1 MKSRTHLQELMLKV
15 AIGVIALDLFT
26 KVLAVRY
33 LENRPS
39 IVLVP
44 AVFGEKDGPLLQ
56 FTFIRNSGAAF
67 SLGSST
73 TWVFT
78 LLAFIIAFY
87 IYRTGKKVVRLS
99 WAICL
104 GAMLGGAIGNL
115 IDRLFRAP
123 GVFRGAVVDFIQ
135 IPYWAIFNIADMG
148 VSISAV
154 VIAVMTLLGKD
165 PYQRSEKK

>member
-1 MKSRTHLQELMLKV
+1 MLKI
-15 AIGVIALDLFT
+15 AIGVIVLDLIT

-33 LENRPS
+33 LENRPN
-39 IVLVP
+39 IVLIP
-44 AVFGEKDGPLLQ
+44 AIFGENAGPLLQ
-56 FTFIRNSGAAF
+56 FTFFRNPGAAF

-78 LLAFIIAFY
+78 ILAFVIAFY

-104 GAMLGGAIGNL
+104 GAILGGAIGNL
-115 IDRLFRAP
+115 IDRLFRSP

-135 IPYWAIFNIADMG
+135 IPYWAVFNIADMG

-154 VIAVMTLLGKD
+154 VIAVMALFGKD
-165 PYQRSEKK
+165 PYLKSEI

>member
-1 MKSRTHLQELMLKV
+1 VKSRAHLQELMLKI
-15 AIGVIALDLFT
+15 AIGVIVLDLIT
-26 KVLAVRY
+26 KVLAVRF
-33 LENRPS
+33 LENRPN
-39 IVLVP
+39 IVLIP
-44 AVFGEKDGPLLQ
+44 AIFGENAGPLLQ
-56 FTFIRNSGAAF
+56 FTFFRNPGAAF
-67 SLGSST
+67 SLGAST

-78 LLAFIIAFY
+78 ILAFVIAFY

-115 IDRLFRAP
+115 IDRLFRSP

-154 VIAVMTLLGKD
+154 VIAFMALFGKD
-165 PYQRSEKK
+165 PYQKSEK

>member
-1 MKSRTHLQELMLKV
+1 MKSRTHLQELMLKI
-15 AIGVIALDLFT
+15 AIGVIVLDLIT

-33 LENRPS
+33 LENRPN
-39 IVLVP
+39 IVLIP
-44 AVFGEKDGPLLQ
+44 AIFGENAGPLLQ
-56 FTFIRNSGAAF
+56 FTFFRNPGAAF

-78 LLAFIIAFY
+78 ILAFVIAFY

-154 VIAVMTLLGKD
+154 VIAVMALFGKD
-165 PYQRSEKK
+165 PYLKSGK

>member
-15 AIGVIALDLFT
+15 ALGVIALDLLT
-26 KVLAVRY
+26 KVLAVQF
-33 LENRPS
+33 LEKSEN
-39 IVLVP
+39 IVLIP
-44 AVFGEKDGPLLQ
+44 AFFGDRAGPLLQ
-56 FTFIRNSGAAF
+56 LTFFRNPGAAF
-67 SLGSST
+67 SLGTSS

-78 LLAFIIAFY
+78 ILAFIISFY

-104 GAMLGGAIGNL
+104 GAMLGGALGNL
-115 IDRLFRAP
+115 IDRIFRAP

-154 VIAVMTLLGKD
+154 AIAVMTLLGKD
-165 PYQRSEKK
+165 PYKKSEK

>member
-1 MKSRTHLQELMLKV
+1 VKSRTHLQELMLKI
-15 AIGVIALDLFT
+15 AIGVIVLDLIT

-33 LENRPS
+33 LENRPN
-39 IVLVP
+39 IVLIP
-44 AVFGEKDGPLLQ
+44 AIFGENAGPLLQ
-56 FTFIRNSGAAF
+56 FTFFRNPGAAF

-78 LLAFIIAFY
+78 ILAFVIAFY

-115 IDRLFRAP
+115 IDRLFRSP

-135 IPYWAIFNIADMG
+135 IPYWAVFNIADMG

-154 VIAVMTLLGKD
+154 VIAVMALFGKD
-165 PYQRSEKK
+165 SYLKSEK

>member
-1 MKSRTHLQELMLKV
+1 MKSRTHLQELMLKI
-15 AIGVIALDLFT
+15 AIGVIALDLLT

-33 LENRPS
+33 LENRPNV
-39 IVLVP
+39 VLVP
-44 AVFGEKDGPLLQ
+44 AVFGEIAGPLLQ
-56 FTFIRNSGAAF
+56 FTFIRNPGAAF

-78 LLAFIIAFY
+78 ILAFIIAFY

-115 IDRLFRAP
+115 IDRLFRSP

-154 VIAVMTLLGKD
+154 VIAFMALFGKD
-165 PYQRSEKK
+165 PYQKSEK

>member
-44 AVFGEKDGPLLQ
+44 AVFGEKAGPLLQ

-115 IDRLFRAP
+115 IDRFFRAP

-148 VSISAV
+148 VSISAF

>member
-1 MKSRTHLQELMLKV
+1 MKSRTHLQELMLKI
-15 AIGVIALDLFT
+15 AIGVIALDLLT

-33 LENRPS
+33 LENRPNV
-39 IVLVP
+39 VLVP
-44 AVFGEKDGPLLQ
+44 AIFGENAGPLLQ
-56 FTFIRNSGAAF
+56 FTFIRNPGAAF

-78 LLAFIIAFY
+78 ILAFIIAFY
-87 IYRTGKKVVRLS
+87 IYRTGKKVVRMS

-115 IDRLFRAP
+115 IDRLFRSP

-154 VIAVMTLLGKD
+154 VIAFMALFGKD
-165 PYQRSEKK
+165 PYQKSAK

>member
-1 MKSRTHLQELMLKV
+1 MNCYSNWFV
-15 AIGVIALDLFT
+15 
-26 KVLAVRY
+26 Y
-33 LENRPS
+33 NN
-39 IVLVP
+39 IVLIP
-44 AVFGEKDGPLLQ
+44 AIFGENAGPLLQ
-56 FTFIRNSGAAF
+56 FTFFRNPGAAF
-67 SLGSST
+67 SLGTST

-78 LLAFIIAFY
+78 ILAFVIAFY

-115 IDRLFRAP
+115 IDRLFRSP

-148 VSISAV
+148 VSISALILV
-154 VIAVMTLLGKD
+154 NVCD
-165 PYQRSEKK
+165 SSPSEHYAPEGSHKLRESCFFLI

>member
-1 MKSRTHLQELMLKV
+1 MKSRTHLQELMLKI
-15 AIGVIALDLFT
+15 AIGVIVLDLIT

-33 LENRPS
+33 LENRPN
-39 IVLVP
+39 IVLIP
-44 AVFGEKDGPLLQ
+44 AIFGENAGPLLQ
-56 FTFIRNSGAAF
+56 FTFFRNPGAAF

-78 LLAFIIAFY
+78 ILAFVIAFY

-115 IDRLFRAP
+115 IDRLFRSP

-135 IPYWAIFNIADMG
+135 IPYWAVFNIADMG

-154 VIAVMTLLGKD
+154 VIAVMALFGKD
-165 PYQRSEKK
+165 SYLKSEK

>member
-1 MKSRTHLQELMLKV
+1 MKSRTHLQELMLKI
-15 AIGVIALDLFT
+15 AIGVIVLDLIT

-33 LENRPS
+33 LENRPN
-39 IVLVP
+39 IVLIP
-44 AVFGEKDGPLLQ
+44 AILGENAGPLLQ
-56 FTFIRNSGAAF
+56 FTFIRNPGAAF

-78 LLAFIIAFY
+78 ILAFVIAFY

-115 IDRLFRAP
+115 IDRLFRSP

-135 IPYWAIFNIADMG
+135 IPYWAVFNIADMG

-154 VIAVMTLLGKD
+154 VIAVMALFGKD
-165 PYQRSEKK
+165 SYLKSEK

>member
-1 MKSRTHLQELMLKV
+1 
-15 AIGVIALDLFT
+15 
-26 KVLAVRY
+26 
-33 LENRPS
+33 
-39 IVLVP
+39 
-44 AVFGEKDGPLLQ
+44 LLQ
-56 FTFIRNSGAAF
+56 FTFIRNPGAAF

-78 LLAFIIAFY
+78 ILAFIIAFY
-87 IYRTGKKVVRLS
+87 IYRTGKKVVRMS

-115 IDRLFRAP
+115 IDRLFRSP

-154 VIAVMTLLGKD
+154 VIAFMALFGKD
-165 PYQRSEKK
+165 PYQKSEK

>member
-1 MKSRTHLQELMLKV
+1 MKSRTHLQELMLKI
-15 AIGVIALDLFT
+15 AIGVIVLDLIT

-33 LENRPS
+33 LENRPN
-39 IVLVP
+39 IVLIP
-44 AVFGEKDGPLLQ
+44 AIFGENAGPLLQ
-56 FTFIRNSGAAF
+56 FTFFRNPGAAF

-78 LLAFIIAFY
+78 ILAFVIAFY

-115 IDRLFRAP
+115 IDRLFRSP

-148 VSISAV
+148 ISISAV
-154 VIAVMTLLGKD
+154 VIAVMALFGKD
-165 PYQRSEKK
+165 PYLKSEK

>member
-1 MKSRTHLQELMLKV
+1 MKSRTHLQELMLKI
-15 AIGVIALDLFT
+15 AIGVIVLDLIT

-33 LENRPS
+33 LENRPN
-39 IVLVP
+39 IVLIP
-44 AVFGEKDGPLLQ
+44 AIFGENAGPLLQ
-56 FTFIRNSGAAF
+56 FTFFRNPGAAF

-78 LLAFIIAFY
+78 ILAFVIAFY

-104 GAMLGGAIGNL
+104 GAILGGAIGNL
-115 IDRLFRAP
+115 IDRLFRSP

-135 IPYWAIFNIADMG
+135 IPYWAVFNIADMG

-154 VIAVMTLLGKD
+154 VIAVMALFGKD
-165 PYQRSEKK
+165 PYLKSEI

>member
-1 MKSRTHLQELMLKV
+1 MKSRTHLQELMLKI
-15 AIGVIALDLFT
+15 AIGVIVLDLIT

-33 LENRPS
+33 LENRPN
-39 IVLVP
+39 IVLIP
-44 AVFGEKDGPLLQ
+44 AIFGENAGPLLQ
-56 FTFIRNSGAAF
+56 FTFFRNPGAAF

-78 LLAFIIAFY
+78 ILAFVIAFY
-87 IYRTGKKVVRLS
+87 IYRTGKKVVRLR

-115 IDRLFRAP
+115 IDRLFRSP

-135 IPYWAIFNIADMG
+135 IPYWAVFNIADMG

-154 VIAVMTLLGKD
+154 VIAAMALFGKD
-165 PYQRSEKK
+165 PYLKSEK

>member
-1 MKSRTHLQELMLKV
+1 MKSRTHLQELMLKI
-15 AIGVIALDLFT
+15 AIGVIVLDLIT

-33 LENRPS
+33 LENRPN
-39 IVLVP
+39 IVLIP
-44 AVFGEKDGPLLQ
+44 AIFGENAGPLLQ
-56 FTFIRNSGAAF
+56 FTFFRNPGAAF

-78 LLAFIIAFY
+78 ILAFVIALY

-115 IDRLFRAP
+115 IDRLFRSP

-154 VIAVMTLLGKD
+154 VIAAMALFGKD
-165 PYQRSEKK
+165 PYLKSEK

>member
-1 MKSRTHLQELMLKV
+1 MLKI
-15 AIGVIALDLFT
+15 AIGVIVLDLIT

-33 LENRPS
+33 LENRPN
-39 IVLVP
+39 IVLIP
-44 AVFGEKDGPLLQ
+44 AIFGENAGPLLQ
-56 FTFIRNSGAAF
+56 FTFFRNPGAAF

-78 LLAFIIAFY
+78 FLAFVIAFY
-87 IYRTGKKVVRLS
+87 IYRAGKKVVRLS

-115 IDRLFRAP
+115 IDRLFRSP

-135 IPYWAIFNIADMG
+135 IPYWAVFNIADMG

-154 VIAVMTLLGKD
+154 VIAAMALFGKD
-165 PYQRSEKK
+165 PYQKSEK

>member
-1 MKSRTHLQELMLKV
+1 LIP
-15 AIGVIALDLFT
+15 AI
-26 KVLAVRY
+26 
-33 LENRPS
+33 
-39 IVLVP
+39 
-44 AVFGEKDGPLLQ
+44 FGENAGPLLQ
-56 FTFIRNSGAAF
+56 FTFIRNPGAAF

-78 LLAFIIAFY
+78 ILAFVIAFY

-115 IDRLFRAP
+115 IDRLFRSP

-154 VIAVMTLLGKD
+154 VIASMALFGKD
-165 PYQRSEKK
+165 PYLKSEK

>member
-1 MKSRTHLQELMLKV
+1 VKSRTHLQELMLKI
-15 AIGVIALDLFT
+15 AIGVIALDLLT

-33 LENRPS
+33 LENRPNV
-39 IVLVP
+39 VLIP
-44 AVFGEKDGPLLQ
+44 AIFGENAGPLLQ

-67 SLGSST
+67 SLGAST

-78 LLAFIIAFY
+78 ILALIISFY

-115 IDRLFRAP
+115 IDRLFRSP

-154 VIAVMTLLGKD
+154 VIAFMALFGKD
-165 PYQRSEKK
+165 PYQKSEK

>member
-1 MKSRTHLQELMLKV
+1 MLKI
-15 AIGVIALDLFT
+15 AIGVIVLDLIT
-26 KVLAVRY
+26 KFLAVRY
-33 LENRPS
+33 LENRPN
-39 IVLVP
+39 IVLIP
-44 AVFGEKDGPLLQ
+44 AIFGENAGPLLQ
-56 FTFIRNSGAAF
+56 FTFFRNPGAAF

-78 LLAFIIAFY
+78 ILAFVIAFY

-115 IDRLFRAP
+115 IDRLFRSP

-154 VIAVMTLLGKD
+154 VIAAMALFGKD
-165 PYQRSEKK
+165 PYLKSEK